1 MFFSCKVSRRIRLF
15 ITRKNN
21 YASCQNENTNPP
33 QRATNSSNEAR
44 HECSTGILP
53 VGQPGVSP
61 GESLFGRRDA
71 RRPHSRDGSA
81 AAAGSMIYLDYNATT
96 PLCDEARE
104 AMLLYLDR
112 HFGNPSS
119 VHAAGREARA
129 AIDGARDK
137 LAALLRVEPHELIFT
152 SGGTESCNLAV
163 LGLARCPSS
172 RGGHVISNK
181 AEHHAVLNAL
191 EYLEKRKNFEVTW
204 LNVSRD
210 GIVDLDQLAS
220 SIRSDTRLVSIM
232 TANNETGVIQP
243 MREISQICRDRG
255 VLLHSDMVQAFG
267 KTDVDVSLVDVA
279 SFAAHKFYGPKG
291 TGFLCLRAG
300 LPIQPIMFGG
310 AHENQRRPGTE
321 NVAGIAGMAA
331 AAEWILRDRET
342 EQERRAGL
350 RDQLWRGIADVF
362 PDAQQNGDPT
372 HRLANTLNASFIGVD
387 SETMLMALDLEGIC
401 ASSGSACMV
410 GSVRASHVLLA
421 MGLPMERARSA
432 IRLSLGEWT
441 TAEEIADAG
450 DALDRIAK
458 RTKDAREYALA

>member
-1 MFFSCKVSRRIRLF
+1 
-15 ITRKNN
+15 
-21 YASCQNENTNPP
+21 
-33 QRATNSSNEAR
+33 
-44 HECSTGILP
+44 
-53 VGQPGVSP
+53 
-61 GESLFGRRDA
+61 
-71 RRPHSRDGSA
+71 
-81 AAAGSMIYLDYNATT
+81 MIYLDYNATT
-96 PLCDEARE
+96 PLCDAARE
-104 AMLLYLDR
+104 AMLPYLGR
-112 HFGNPSS
+112 YFGNPSS

-129 AIDGARDK
+129 AIDNARDK
-137 LAALLRVEPHELIFT
+137 LGALLRAKPGEIIFT
-152 SGGTESCNLAV
+152 GGATESCNLGV
-163 LGLARCPSS
+163 LGLARSSSS

-181 AEHHAVLNAL
+181 AEHHAVLHPL
-191 EYLEKRKNFEVTW
+191 EHLEQHEGFEVTW
-204 LNVSRD
+204 LNVSES
-210 GIVDLDQLAS
+210 GLVDLDQLAD
-220 SIRSDTRLVSIM
+220 SIRPDTRLVSIM

-342 EQERRAGL
+342 EQERRAQL
-350 RDQLWRGIADVF
+350 RDQLWRSVADVF

-432 IRLSLGEWT
+432 IRLSLGKWT
-441 TAEEIADAG
+441 TAEEIAATG
-450 DALDRIAK
+450 NALDRIAK

>member
-1 MFFSCKVSRRIRLF
+1 M
-15 ITRKNN
+15 
-21 YASCQNENTNPP
+21 
-33 QRATNSSNEAR
+33 
-44 HECSTGILP
+44 
-53 VGQPGVSP
+53 
-61 GESLFGRRDA
+61 
-71 RRPHSRDGSA
+71 
-81 AAAGSMIYLDYNATT
+81 MIYLDYNATT
-96 PLCDEARE
+96 PLCDAARE
-104 AMLLYLDR
+104 AMLPYLGR
-112 HFGNPSS
+112 YFGNPSS

-129 AIDGARDK
+129 AIDNARDK
-137 LAALLRVEPHELIFT
+137 LGALLRAKPGEIIFT
-152 SGGTESCNLAV
+152 GGATESCNLGV
-163 LGLARCPSS
+163 LGLARSSSS
-172 RGGHVISNK
+172 RGGHIISNK
-181 AEHHAVLNAL
+181 AEHHAVLHPL
-191 EYLEKRKNFEVTW
+191 EHLEQQEGFEVTW
-204 LNVSRD
+204 LNVSES
-210 GIVDLDQLAS
+210 GMVDLDQLAD
-220 SIRSDTRLVSIM
+220 SIRRDTRLVSIM

-255 VLLHSDMVQAFG
+255 VLLHSDTVQAFG

-342 EQERRAGL
+342 EQERRAQL
-350 RDQLWRGIADVF
+350 RDQLWRSIVDVF

-432 IRLSLGEWT
+432 IRLSLGKWT
-441 TAEEIADAG
+441 TAKEIADAG